1 MVLEQVKMEVWLS
14 CGQVKLASLVW
25 LVITGI
31 ANQKQFQNL
40 KPRDVQY

>member
-1 MVLEQVKMEVWLS
+1 MEGWLS
-14 CGQVKLASLVW
+14 YGQVKWASLVW

-40 KPRDVQY
+40 KQRDMQY